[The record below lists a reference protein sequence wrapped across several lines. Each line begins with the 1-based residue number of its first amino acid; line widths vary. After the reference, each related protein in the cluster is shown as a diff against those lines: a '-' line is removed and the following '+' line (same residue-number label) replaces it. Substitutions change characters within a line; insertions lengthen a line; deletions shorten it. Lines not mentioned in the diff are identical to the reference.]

1 MGVSTDEAADA
12 LEVPNEV
19 ADSHPNGDMHAN
31 GTTMNDGLSFPL
43 KAGLTVCLLQHQ
55 QRDALTP
62 SPINFCDDLNW
73 GPLAEPARS
82 LRETSVSSETS
93 IRTADGLLDDDSKAS
108 GCSSVSPTHNVM
120 SPESGVTPDDG
131 IMSPVMSQDDIQ
143 VEIVEVVQE
152 PREQSESPPQDKND
166 VGNTV
171 EPQLLNQDSGIRTAN
186 SPTSASSPVI
196 NIEQDVITQQE
207 VVEEVATASAATSN
221 MAAPL
226 AMVKNTISSPE
237 PKGASAGT
245 EAVEEG
251 HKEEAVVL
259 AKKETAKEE
268 SEGNVPVVADEDNE
282 MEEQLELMR
291 NHLRHSRR
299 RYSMRHKK
307 RRPQQLEPG
316 STGSLD
322 RRIEGSGDH
331 SNSPGLQRSATISGA
346 RRAYLK
352 GLYGKTEGEGTS
364 VDARRKSPA
373 AQGVSTSSVLPGSM
387 LYMRTYRCVNGTFV
401 RAYYEYGHKNLQTQ
415 VFYFSAAGVLTY
427 TCVRTY
433 VWA

>member
-1 MGVSTDEAADA
+1 MSVSKDAPLLDSAVA
-12 LEVPNEV
+12 LEVPNEG
-19 ADSHPNGDMHAN
+19 ADSHPNAN
-31 GTTMNDGLSFPL
+31 GKAMNDGVSFPL
-43 KAGLTVCLLQHQ
+43 KAGLSVCLLQHQ
-55 QRDALTP
+55 ERDALTP

-73 GPLAEPARS
+73 GPLAEATRS

-93 IRTADGLLDDDSKAS
+93 IRTADGLLDDDGKAS

-120 SPESGVTPDDG
+120 SPESGVTPDDV
-131 IMSPVMSQDDIQ
+131 IMSPVVSQDDIQ

-152 PREQSESPPQDKND
+152 PREQTESPPQDKND
-166 VGNTV
+166 AGNTV
-171 EPQLLNQDSGIRTAN
+171 EPQLLNQDSGIHTGN
-186 SPTSASSPVI
+186 SPTSALSPVI
-196 NIEQDVITQQE
+196 NMEQDVSTKQE

-226 AMVKNTISSPE
+226 AMVGNTISSPE
-237 PKGASAGT
+237 PKGASAGA
-245 EAVEEG
+245 EAVEKG
-251 HKEEAVVL
+251 HKEEAAVL
-259 AKKETAKEE
+259 AKKETTKEE
-268 SEGNVPVVADEDNE
+268 SEGNVPVVADTDNE

-299 RYSMRHKK
+299 RYSVRHKK

-373 AQGVSTSSVLPGSM
+373 AQGVST
-387 LYMRTYRCVNGTFV
+387 
-401 RAYYEYGHKNLQTQ
+401 
-415 VFYFSAAGVLTY
+415 AG
-427 TCVRTY
+427 
-433 VWA
+433 